1 MNFGAVQS
9 TDERSDLLLDGSRG
23 DGLVERPFDGFGEP
37 GVAGE
42 SDFAGSGVDAGDEF
56 VGDADGHLLHT
67 SMVANLIT
75 DNTSDNMSG
84 MTIDSENLL
93 AKASE
98 HAHEF
103 AQQQHVKTFAKLAA
117 VERIARR
124 EDYTD
129 LYDLMT
135 DLRAVLDA

>member
-1 MNFGAVQS
+1 
-9 TDERSDLLLDGSRG
+9 
-23 DGLVERPFDGFGEP
+23 
-37 GVAGE
+37 
-42 SDFAGSGVDAGDEF
+42 
-56 VGDADGHLLHT
+56 
-67 SMVANLIT
+67 MVANLIT